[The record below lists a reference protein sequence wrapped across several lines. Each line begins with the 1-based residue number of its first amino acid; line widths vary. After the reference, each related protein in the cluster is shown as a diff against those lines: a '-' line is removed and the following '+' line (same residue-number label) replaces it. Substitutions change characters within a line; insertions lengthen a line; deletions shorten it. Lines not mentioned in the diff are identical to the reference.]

1 MDSIFFMIQKTVKNA
16 IVDTV
21 RHPLRLILYS
31 LLILS
36 MIYALVV
43 SFSPRGTPEY
53 SFDDRILEGA
63 YHAILYFISI
73 PILLKGLSTGT
84 SFFGMSDVNNIFT
97 APISEKK
104 VLIYGVGRR
113 LASMLLLVVTFAS
126 YGGMAVKM
134 FDITLSNAFLL
145 VCGIMLMLI
154 VVQIITMFIFAAA
167 GGHPIRAAV
176 LKIIIY
182 MMPVFSLS
190 AVTIYMFSNGLT
202 FENLYRALT
211 LPMLEYVPITGW
223 IHGLIFGI
231 VSGNVVK
238 VIIYSVLTAVIII
251 IGITAF
257 IFVRLDYYEDVL
269 GGAESYYEWRSSMR
283 SGTVK
288 DSVMMGEKKI
298 DVRKTGIRR
307 GYGASSIFF
316 KHLREGSRRSR
327 LMFFNINTVVLI
339 FVSLITG
346 MVIKTAADFL
356 PSTVIYI
363 SAVVICVYVQFFFS
377 AAGDWVKELS
387 KPYIFLIPDSAVKK
401 LIMAGATSIIKPF
414 VDGIAAFGILGIAAG
429 GNISDIIVSMAV
441 YGSFGSVYIAANILA
456 QRIVGTDGNRGVFI
470 AFYMSF
476 IVLLMI
482 PGIGAGLLAVSWLGQ
497 FTYIAATV
505 MGVPIFIW
513 NIFVSF
519 MIFLMCKNLLN
530 NIE

>member
-43 SFSPRGTPEY
+43 SFSPGGTPEY

-154 VVQIITMFIFAAA
+154 VVQIITMFIFAVA

-223 IHGLIFGI
+223 
-231 VSGNVVK
+231 
-238 VIIYSVLTAVIII
+238 
-251 IGITAF
+251 
-257 IFVRLDYYEDVL
+257 
-269 GGAESYYEWRSSMR
+269 
-283 SGTVK
+283 
-288 DSVMMGEKKI
+288 
-298 DVRKTGIRR
+298 
-307 GYGASSIFF
+307 
-316 KHLREGSRRSR
+316 
-327 LMFFNINTVVLI
+327 
-339 FVSLITG
+339 
-346 MVIKTAADFL
+346 
-356 PSTVIYI
+356 
-363 SAVVICVYVQFFFS
+363 
-377 AAGDWVKELS
+377 
-387 KPYIFLIPDSAVKK
+387 
-401 LIMAGATSIIKPF
+401 
-414 VDGIAAFGILGIAAG
+414 
-429 GNISDIIVSMAV
+429 
-441 YGSFGSVYIAANILA
+441 
-456 QRIVGTDGNRGVFI
+456 
-470 AFYMSF
+470 
-476 IVLLMI
+476 LL
-482 PGIGAGLLAVSWLGQ
+482 
-497 FTYIAATV
+497 
-505 MGVPIFIW
+505 
-513 NIFVSF
+513 
-519 MIFLMCKNLLN
+519 
-530 NIE
+530 